1 MKPGDRVKM
10 EPMWKYE
17 SAIGVIDKITESYII
32 VKWVDIPGQWHY
44 TMEQAQK
51 LEVIN
56 EDR

>member
-17 SAIGVIDKITESYII
+17 SAIGVIDKITESYVI

-44 TMEQAQK
+44 TIEQAQK
-51 LEVIN
+51 LEIIS

>member
-17 SAIGVIDKITESYII
+17 SAIGVIDKIMESYVI

>member
-32 VKWVDIPGQWHY
+32 VKWVGIPGQWHY
-44 TMEQAQK
+44 TIEQAQK
-51 LEVIN
+51 LEIIS